1 MKIEEF
7 LQVCLRNLTDEA
19 VTRSK
24 KEKRKKKTNNG
35 CLIVPLR
42 QRPTGVLPVGRV
54 QNVER
59 SSEMALDVAWRIGSV
74 CAVLRN
80 PASNWEGAT

>member
-7 LQVCLRNLTDEA
+7 LQICLRNLTEEA

-24 KEKRKKKTNNG
+24 KKKRKRK
-35 CLIVPLR
+35 
-42 QRPTGVLPVGRV
+42 QRMFHHPAEMGTREVLLKRY
-54 QNVER
+54 QNAER
-59 SSEMALDVAWRIGSV
+59 SSAMALDVAWRVSSV
-74 CAVLRN
+74 WVVLRN

>member
-7 LQVCLRNLTDEA
+7 LQICLRNLTDEA

-24 KEKRKKKTNNG
+24 KEKRKRKQWMFNSKPGRTA
-35 CLIVPLR
+35 I
-42 QRPTGVLPVGRV
+42 GVLLRRY
-54 QNVER
+54 QNAER